1 MDIDKIKKAEVAFRN
16 SNELDSW
23 LEYFSIHT
31 WNKIGFARKRDGLKM
46 HETTITQDF
55 VFELWVALEQYKWSI
70 SVFEAT
76 SESTNGN
83 DLEILVCTKKGYII
97 LACQAKIIYKSDKY
111 KAITHQ
117 VETKSKEIIT
127 QAELLIRYAKK
138 EQGIPIYLFYNFCK
152 DEEDLNQ
159 VKKQIGGT
167 YEIENLGCSIAFA
180 TDIKK
185 EYYDNRKK
193 SAWEIP
199 SFKDI
204 HPKFAE
210 PLNQFIMN
218 LRNMNGQTVLCNKI
232 PFPSTFKFYTFEEVN
247 QDKNWSLIST
257 GALQQT
263 IDEKKA
269 KKKDDAELNND
280 DMDAT
285 ERNKL
290 STIKFKPKFRL
301 VLNCKNS

>member
-1 MDIDKIKKAEVAFRN
+1 MDIHKLKNAEAVFRN
-16 SNELDSW
+16 SNKLDSW
-23 LEYFSIHT
+23 LEYFSVYT
-31 WNKIGFARKRDGLKM
+31 WNKIGFARKRNGLKM

-76 SESTNGN
+76 AESTNGN
-83 DLEILVCTKKGYII
+83 DLEILVCTKKGYIF
-97 LACQAKIIYKSDKY
+97 LACQAKILYKSGGYD
-111 KAITHQ
+111 AIKHQ
-117 VETKSKEIIT
+117 VKSKS
-127 QAELLIRYAKK
+127 QAELLIDYAKEK
-138 EQGIPIYLFYNFCK
+138 QGIPIYLFYNFCK
-152 DEEDLNQ
+152 EGENLNQ
-159 VKKQIGGT
+159 IKGLIGGT

-210 PLNQFIMN
+210 PLNQFIRN

-232 PFPSTFKFYTFEEVN
+232 PFHSTFKFYTFEEVN

-257 GALQQT
+257 GASQQT

-269 KKKDDAELNND
+269 KKNEEAELNND
-280 DMDAT
+280 DMDAA

-290 STIKFKPKFRL
+290 SNIKFKPKFRL